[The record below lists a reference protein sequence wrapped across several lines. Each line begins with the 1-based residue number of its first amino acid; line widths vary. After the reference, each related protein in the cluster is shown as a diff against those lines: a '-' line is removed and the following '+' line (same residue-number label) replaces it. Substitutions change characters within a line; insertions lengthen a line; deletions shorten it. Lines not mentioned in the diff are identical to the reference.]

1 VKVPDNRPVCIL
13 RLRTLRRIGC
23 APVAGKQQA
32 GDVRGGELN
41 SARQLS
47 QDQSAQYGG
56 GEKENAS
63 RSVA

>member
-1 VKVPDNRPVCIL
+1 
-13 RLRTLRRIGC
+13 LRTLRRIGC
-23 APVAGKQQA
+23 APVAGEQQA

-41 SARQLS
+41 SARQLG
-47 QDQSAQYGG
+47 QDQPAQYGG